1 MSQELKG
8 RNGKIVG
15 TNEYFKYLNKSFK
28 FVDIVNIINEYYY
41 YESLKKL
48 SKDSYSM
55 ITSVLYD
62 VQKCSYVLPFISASD
77 RNETAEIIKG
87 LGEISRHWGSSNS
100 SVNKIVSLV
109 LLSASESKRKSRESM
124 SAIQNAERI
133 IRSSSIINLSIS
145 GRIWKKSGRS
155 AA

>member
-28 FVDIVNIINEYYY
+28 FEDIVNIVNEYYY

-48 SKDSYSM
+48 SKDSSSM

-62 VQKCSYVLPFISASD
+62 VQKCSHVLPFISASCLLYTSFRICRKAFTPWRRSPHQTD
-77 RNETAEIIKG
+77 IFLIHNIKK
-87 LGEISRHWGSSNS
+87 LNYPQ
-100 SVNKIVSLV
+100 VIVSLS
-109 LLSASESKRKSRESM
+109 L
-124 SAIQNAERI
+124 IHI
-133 IRSSSIINLSIS
+133 
-145 GRIWKKSGRS
+145 
-155 AA
+155 